1 MTVTELMPV
10 TDPTRM
16 DWQKASAL
24 IGQVVDLYCTQLR
37 ETEGIDNAE
46 KPACINEMREAFNTM
61 MRGV

>member
-16 DWQKASAL
+16 DWHKASEL
-24 IGQVVDLYCTQLR
+24 IGQVVELYCTQLR
-37 ETEGIDNAE
+37 ESEGIDNTE
-46 KPACINEMREAFNTM
+46 KQACINEMREAFNTM

>member
-10 TDPTRM
+10 PDTTRM

-24 IGQVVDLYCTQLR
+24 IGQVVEFHCTQLR
-37 ETEGIDNAE
+37 ESEGIDEAE
-46 KPACINEMREAFNTM
+46 KQACINEMREAFNTM